1 MSGPSLNFPSSPAT
15 NDTYSFGGKT
25 WVYNGF
31 AWALQSTSLTTTT
44 VTEGTNLY
52 FTNARSRAAISVAGA
67 GSYDNT
73 TGVITITGGVTSVG
87 GATGAVSNAQ
97 LASGITSS
105 GVLNTSNVAE
115 GANLYFTT
123 SRVRSSID
131 AAFGGPISYSSATG
145 NVSLNV
151 SGVTANTYGGSSKV
165 PVFTVDQYGR
175 ITSAA
180 NVNVAGVTNFVAS
193 GNTFTIS
200 TADGGSFSASIQ
212 PDSVTLGRAR
222 SSGVAVNGL

>member
-1 MSGPSLNFPSSPAT
+1 MAGATLNFPSSPNT

-25 WVYNGF
+25 WVFNGS
-31 AWALQSTSLTTTT
+31 AWALQSASLTTTT

-67 GSYDNT
+67 GSYDSG

-105 GVLNTSNVAE
+105 GVLTTGNVAE

-123 SRVRSSID
+123 SRARASID
-131 AAFGGPISYSSATG
+131 AAFGGPITYSSATG
-145 NVSLNV
+145 NVALSV
-151 SGVTANTYGGSSKV
+151 SGVTANTYGGASKV
-165 PVFTVDQYGR
+165 PVFTVDTYGR

-180 NVNVAGVTNFVAS
+180 NVNVAGVSTFSAS
-193 GNTFTIS
+193 GNTFTIG
-200 TADGGSFSASIQ
+200 TADGGSFSASINQ
-212 PDSVTLGRAR
+212 ILFA
-222 SSGVAVNGL
+222 